1 MNEKSDARAWKEVLE
16 FWFPEQSTSN
26 HDADIHRECW
36 MSLRTDP
43 AAIKI
48 VTEN

>member
-26 HDADIHRECW
+26 LDADTHREHW
-36 MSLRTDP
+36 FWRMRGVAP
-43 AAIKI
+43 ALIL
-48 VTEN
+48 